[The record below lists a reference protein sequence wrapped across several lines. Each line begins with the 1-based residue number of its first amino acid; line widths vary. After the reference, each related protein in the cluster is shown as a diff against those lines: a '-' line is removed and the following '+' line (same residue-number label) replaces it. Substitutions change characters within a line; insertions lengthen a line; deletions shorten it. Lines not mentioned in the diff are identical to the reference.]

1 VTLIREIC
9 MCSAIRH
16 AEVRAL
22 IVVKKAVKAVRA
34 KESRKMK
41 LRRKE

>member
-1 VTLIREIC
+1 
-9 MCSAIRH
+9 MSSAIRH

-22 IVVKKAVKAVRA
+22 IVAKKAVKVAGA

>member
-1 VTLIREIC
+1 

-22 IVVKKAVKAVRA
+22 IVAMKVVKVTGA
-34 KESRKMK
+34 KGGRKVK